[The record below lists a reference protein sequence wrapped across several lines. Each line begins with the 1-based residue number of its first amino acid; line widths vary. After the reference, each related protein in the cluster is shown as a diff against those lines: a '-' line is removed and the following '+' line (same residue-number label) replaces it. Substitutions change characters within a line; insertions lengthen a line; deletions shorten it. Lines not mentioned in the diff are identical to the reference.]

1 MSAIRFLGEGQIRSQ
16 HLFQDFQTPSY
27 AGFWL
32 RFAAYLIDAILLGL
46 VLVPLGFILGVLL
59 IATDNVNNQDLAL
72 LVNMLSN
79 VISLVVDW
87 LYASL
92 LESSPWQATVGKK
105 LIGIRVTDMNGNRI
119 GFGQATGRHFGKILS
134 SLICLI
140 GFIMAAFTEKQ
151 QALHD
156 MLAGTLV
163 LSGSSES
170 VVYNPPPPPD
180 FYGGAFTGR

>member
-1 MSAIRFLGEGQIRSQ
+1 V
-16 HLFQDFQTPSY
+16 FQDFQTPSY

-59 IATDNVNNQDLAL
+59 IATDNVNNEDLAL

-87 LYASL
+87 LYSSL

-105 LIGIRVTDMNGNRI
+105 LVGIRVTDMNGNRI

-163 LSGSSES
+163 LSGSAES